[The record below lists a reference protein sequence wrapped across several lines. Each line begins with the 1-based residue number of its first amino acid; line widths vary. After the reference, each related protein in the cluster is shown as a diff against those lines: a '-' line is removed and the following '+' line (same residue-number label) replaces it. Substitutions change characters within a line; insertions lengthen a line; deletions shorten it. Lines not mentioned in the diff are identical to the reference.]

1 MLKRCITVL
10 PPRRQFEHVVA
21 VGGMQRRHDLE
32 FRDAALRDIG
42 GVHLARGVGS
52 EIAVVLGIDPQRRRL
67 GPLAERCERR
77 DRHVLRADELALRVG
92 ETHGAGEVDH
102 RLQSRRLARG
112 KRERGAAADRAAERD
127 DPRAVGIGALDDR
140 AQGAV
145 EIVRLDG
152 EILPQRRLI
161 ALCVGRVGCLAGCAV
176 RLAVTAPDH
185 GDREVAAVRKIAG
198 LRRHQ
203 RAADL
208 RHLGGQTRLAMG
220 QERNRQPPFGGGAAH
235 DQGLEPIASV
245 AALDGE
251 EGRFLDQA
259 GVVGYRRQ
267 ACRHAGCPAWR
278 LGDRP
283 RRR

>member
-1 MLKRCITVL
+1 MAPARLTTAFS
-10 PPRRQFEHVVA
+10 P
-21 VGGMQRRHDLE
+21 GG
-32 FRDAALRDIG
+32 
-42 GVHLARGVGS
+42 
-52 EIAVVLGIDPQRRRL
+52 
-67 GPLAERCERR
+67 
-77 DRHVLRADELALRVG
+77 LRAANASAAPPPTEPPSAMTRVPSASG
-92 ETHGAGEVDH
+92 RST
-102 RLQSRRLARG
+102 
-112 KRERGAAADRAAERD
+112 
-127 DPRAVGIGALDDR
+127 
-140 AQGAV
+140 
-145 EIVRLDG
+145 IVRLDG